1 MQSSTLTSRN
11 NRKELGR
18 LPTAPLFETGD
29 WTNKKLQINECTDF
43 IMFIQSHI
51 SDRDEKLRGHFL
63 NNRG

>member
-1 MQSSTLTSRN
+1 MI
-11 NRKELGR
+11 LGR